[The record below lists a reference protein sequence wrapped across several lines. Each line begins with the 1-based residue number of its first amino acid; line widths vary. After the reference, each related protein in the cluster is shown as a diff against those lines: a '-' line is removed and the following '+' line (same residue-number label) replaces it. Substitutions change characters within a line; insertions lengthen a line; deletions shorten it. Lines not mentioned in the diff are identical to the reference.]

1 MHQIRGKNYSL
12 GFSFTSLIKGKKS
25 TLYEVKSIMSGTIF
39 YHVVLNS
46 NKNYPNSEWPE
57 TIFDKN
63 EAIKKL
69 V

>member
-1 MHQIRGKNYSL
+1 
-12 GFSFTSLIKGKKS
+12 
-25 TLYEVKSIMSGTIF
+25 MSGTIF